1 MSDKL
6 EDPQYPHD
14 PHQPDHLTSLAD
26 DLKVLQ
32 TLQQQRQVE
41 WNNGADINDVHGVS
55 DKLDLV
61 GTDDEPDQ
69 SEASIQHY

>member
-14 PHQPDHLTSLAD
+14 PHQSDHLTSLAD

-32 TLQQQRQVE
+32 TLQQERQVE
-41 WNNGADINDVHGVS
+41 WYDCKQINQIHWTFHE
-55 DKLDLV
+55 LELLR
-61 GTDDEPDQ
+61 TDDQ
-69 SEASIQHY
+69 SEEKKFKDRF

>member
-32 TLQQQRQVE
+32 TLQEERQVE
-41 WNNGADINDVHGVS
+41 WYDCKQINQIHRTFHE
-55 DKLDLV
+55 LELLR
-61 GTDDEPDQ
+61 TNDQ
-69 SEASIQHY
+69 SEKKNLK